1 MTDPLDNTAPPM
13 ARLLAVMAKLRDPAT
28 GCPWDIEQSFA
39 TIAPYTIEEAYEVA
53 DAIQKND
60 MAHLREELG
69 DLLFQVVFHSR
80 IAEEDKAF
88 AFDDVARDLADK
100 MIRRHPH
107 VFAKR
112 EDKTSEEQ
120 TEAWEAAKAHE
131 RQAKAQG
138 GALDG
143 VPLAL
148 PAAMRAQKLQKR
160 ASRVGF
166 DWGTAGAALDK
177 VEEEVGELR
186 VELAIADQK
195 RLEEEV
201 GDLMFAIVNVA
212 RLAGVDAETA
222 LRGANAKFERRFARV
237 EEKLRERGRT
247 PAESDLAEMDKLWDA
262 AKKEERGG

>member
-1 MTDPLDNTAPPM
+1 MTDPTDTKAPPM
-13 ARLLAVMAKLRDPAT
+13 ARLLAVMAKLRDPVA
-28 GCPWDIEQSFA
+28 GCAWDVEQSFD

-53 DAIQKND
+53 DAIAKKD
-60 MAHLREELG
+60 MAALREELG
-69 DLLFQVVFHSR
+69 DLLFQVVFHAR
-80 IAEEDKAF
+80 MAEEEKRF

-112 EDKTSEEQ
+112 EDKTAEEQ
-120 TEAWEAAKAHE
+120 TEAWEATKAHE
-131 RQAKAQG
+131 RKAKAQS

-148 PAAMRAQKLQKR
+148 PAALRAQKLQKR

-177 VEEEVGELR
+177 VEEEVEELR

-195 RLEEEV
+195 KLEEEL
-201 GDLMFAIVNVA
+201 GDVLFAMVNVA

-222 LRGANAKFERRFARV
+222 LRGANAKFERRFRRV
-237 EEKLRERGRT
+237 EEKLYDKGRT
-247 PAESDLAEMDKLWDA
+247 PADSDLAEMDKLWDE
-262 AKKEERGG
+262 AKKEERA

>member
-1 MTDPLDNTAPPM
+1 MTDPTDTKAPPM

-53 DAIQKND
+53 DAIAKND
-60 MAHLREELG
+60 MPGLREELG
-69 DLLFQVVFHSR
+69 DLLFQVVFHAR
-80 IAEEDKAF
+80 IAEEDRLF

-107 VFAKR
+107 VFAKP

-120 TEAWEAAKAHE
+120 SEAWEAVKAHE
-131 RQAKAQG
+131 RQSKALS

-177 VEEEVGELR
+177 VEEEVQELR
-186 VELAIADQK
+186 VELAVAEPK
-195 RLEEEV
+195 KLEEEV

-212 RLAGVDAETA
+212 RLAGVDAEAA
-222 LRGANAKFERRFARV
+222 LRAANAKFERRFRRV
-237 EEKLRERGRT
+237 EEKLFDKGRT
-247 PAESDLAEMDKLWDA
+247 PAESDLAEMDKLWDE
-262 AKKEERGG
+262 AKKEERA

>member
-1 MTDPLDNTAPPM
+1 MIDPTDSKAPAM
-13 ARLLAVMAKLRDPAT
+13 ARLLAVMAKLRDPVA
-28 GCPWDIEQSFA
+28 GCPWDVEQDFS

-53 DAIQKND
+53 DAIAKKD
-60 MAHLREELG
+60 MKALREELG
-69 DLLFQVVFHSR
+69 DLLFQVVFHAR
-80 IAEEDKAF
+80 MAEEEKRF

-112 EDKTSEEQ
+112 EDKTAEEQ

-131 RQAKAQG
+131 RQAKAQS

-177 VEEEVGELR
+177 VEEEVEELR
-186 VELAIADQK
+186 VELAVADQK
-195 RLEEEV
+195 KLEEEV
-201 GDLMFAIVNVA
+201 GDVLFAMVNVA
-212 RLAGVDAETA
+212 RLAGIDAETA
-222 LRGANAKFERRFARV
+222 LRGANAKFERRFRRV
-237 EEKLRERGRT
+237 EEKLYDKGRT
-247 PAESDLAEMDKLWDA
+247 PAESDLAEMDRLWDE
-262 AKKEERGG
+262 AKKEERE

>member
-1 MTDPLDNTAPPM
+1 MTDPTDKSAPPM
-13 ARLLAVMAKLRDPAT
+13 ARLLAVMAKLRDPST
-28 GCPWDIEQSFA
+28 GCPWDIEQNFA

-53 DAIQKND
+53 DAIEKKD
-60 MAHLREELG
+60 MAALREELG

-88 AFDDVARDLADK
+88 DFQDVARDLADK

-120 TEAWEAAKAHE
+120 TEAWEATKAHE
-131 RQAKAQG
+131 RKSKAQS

-148 PAAMRAQKLQKR
+148 PGAMRAQKLQKR

-177 VEEEVGELR
+177 VEEEVQELR
-186 VELAIADQK
+186 VELAVADQK
-195 RLEEEV
+195 KLEEEV

-222 LRGANAKFERRFARV
+222 LRGANAKFERRFRRV
-237 EEKLRERGRT
+237 EEKLYERGRT
-247 PAESDLAEMDKLWDA
+247 PPESDLAEMDKLWDE
-262 AKKEERGG
+262 AKREERK

>member
-1 MTDPLDNTAPPM
+1 MTDPTDSKAPPM
-13 ARLLAVMAKLRDPAT
+13 ARLLAVMAKLRDPVA
-28 GCPWDIEQSFA
+28 GCAWDVEQSFD

-53 DAIQKND
+53 DAIAKKD
-60 MAHLREELG
+60 MAALREELG
-69 DLLFQVVFHSR
+69 DLLFQVVFHAR
-80 IAEEDKAF
+80 MAEEEKRF

-112 EDKTSEEQ
+112 EDKTAEEQ
-120 TEAWEAAKAHE
+120 TEAWESTKAHE
-131 RQAKAQG
+131 RKAKAQS

-148 PAAMRAQKLQKR
+148 PAALRAQKLQKR

-177 VEEEVGELR
+177 VEEEVEELR
-186 VELAIADQK
+186 VELVIADQK
-195 RLEEEV
+195 KLEEEL
-201 GDLMFAIVNVA
+201 GDVLFAMVNVA

-222 LRGANAKFERRFARV
+222 LRGANAKFERRFRRV
-237 EEKLRERGRT
+237 EEKLYDKGRS
-247 PAESDLAEMDKLWDA
+247 PAESDLAEMDKLWDE
-262 AKKEERGG
+262 AKKEERA